1 MSLSYVKAAF
11 AKKPNRLVRWGVAV
25 VAAVSSTVG
34 ASAAVNLQEMAGYWT
49 GTGKIVLVNGKSESV
64 KCVVTYKV
72 TGSQLKQNVRC
83 AGQGYSLNGTADL
96 DVAPSGAVTGSWTEN
111 TYSAKGDVTG
121 KATDR
126 GFSLAI
132 TGPTFT
138 AVMDATTTACKQSL
152 DIVPKGLD
160 VSRISLG
167 LGKC

>member
-1 MSLSYVKAAF
+1 MSLSNLKVLPLRRATRAGI
-11 AKKPNRLVRWGVAV
+11 ALAVALVA
-25 VAAVSSTVG
+25 STA

-49 GTGKIVLVNGKSESV
+49 GVGKIILANGNTESV

-72 TGSQLKQNVRC
+72 TGSQLKQNLRC
-83 AGQGYSLNGTADL
+83 AGQGYSLNGSADL
-96 DVAPSGAVTGSWTEN
+96 EIAPSGSVTGSWTEN

-126 GFSLAI
+126 GFSLSI
-132 TGPTFT
+132 SGPNFT
-138 AVMDATTTACKQSL
+138 AAMDATTTACKQTL
-152 DIVPKGLD
+152 EIVPKGFD